1 MTSSHVSTQT
11 NQFHHDNQII
21 QCIWDSKS
29 SIQTPAGAVCCS
41 ISKLHPPLQFLGG
54 SDSPIHA
61 CTMLNKIR
69 KIQVS
74 TSTSKFQL
82 GLEASSVQLFS
93 TEKDFIDASTSF
105 ALKAGGVGLGH
116 GWIVRDATQGSCYT
130 EHQQML
136 TYKTIQEC
144 QLCSTSIKGSIR
156 TRTTMGLL
164 TWLSFIAKCETTG

>member
-116 GWIVRDATQGSCYT
+116 GWIVRDTRLMLPRAPTNADLQDHSRMSIVFYQHKGEGQPWVSSLGSQLYNSLL
-130 EHQQML
+130 HQDNVA
-136 TYKTIQEC
+136 EN
-144 QLCSTSIKGSIR
+144 
-156 TRTTMGLL
+156 
-164 TWLSFIAKCETTG
+164 